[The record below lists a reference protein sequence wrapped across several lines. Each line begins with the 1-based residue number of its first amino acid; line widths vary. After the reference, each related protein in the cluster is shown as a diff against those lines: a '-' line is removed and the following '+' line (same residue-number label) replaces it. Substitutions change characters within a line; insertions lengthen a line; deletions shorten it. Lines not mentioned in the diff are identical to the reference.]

1 MQVCDTP
8 VCEDP
13 ELQVLLIVA
22 QQKQILNIFK
32 SKMKESYCY

>member
-8 VCEDP
+8 VCEEP

-22 QQKQILNIFK
+22 HQKQILNIFK
-32 SKMKESYCY
+32 SNMTKIYCY